1 MSFQRLQPKKGSI
14 ILYLGLLAACVAL
27 IVSLKECSVKRLGER
42 PDLTAGGDT
51 LNVAIEVGPFGVITS
66 GDTLS
71 GPYYGMLRRA
81 CERGNIPLRLHPYT
95 RLADALRWLD
105 EGKCRLVVGDIA
117 VTAELKERYAF
128 VDPGVVDRM
137 VLVQPRDTAGNIAVR
152 TQTDLANKTV
162 WVVKGSPALLRLNN
176 LAHEIGDTI
185 IIKED
190 PEYGPPELVIL
201 AGLGEL
207 PGGGMAVVSRSVA
220 DSLASRY
227 RNLDT
232 SVEIS
237 LNQFRGWATLPK
249 DSLLRDSL
257 TRLITPL
264 H

>member
-1 MSFQRLQPKKGSI
+1 MKLQRLQPKKGGI
-14 ILYLGLLAACVAL
+14 ILYLCLLAVCVGL
-27 IVSLKECSVKRLGER
+27 IVSLKECSVKRLGDR

-51 LNVAIEVGPFGVITS
+51 LNVAIEVGPFGVSTS

-71 GPYYGMLRRA
+71 GPYYDMLRQA
-81 CERGNIPLRLHPYT
+81 CERGRIPLRLHPYT
-95 RLADALRWLD
+95 RLADALSWLD

-128 VDPGVVDRM
+128 VDPGVVDRL
-137 VLVQPRDTAGNIAVR
+137 VLVQPRDTAGNIAVK
-152 TQTDLANKTV
+152 TQTDLAHKTV

-190 PEYGPPELVIL
+190 EDYGPPELVIL
-201 AGLGEL
+201 ASLGEL
-207 PGGGMAVVSRSVA
+207 PGGMAVVSRSVA
-220 DSLASRY
+220 DSLGSRY
-227 RNLDT
+227 PNIDT

-257 TRLITPL
+257 ATLIARPR
-264 H
+264 